1 MRGRSSFNH
10 NGLIM
15 KNLSRIIKVIFLVLL
30 FLSDAPVFSEVAPSN
45 KNLLVA
51 GWIENVSIFPG
62 DLKIKAKLDTGAKNS
77 SLNAKH
83 IEEFER
89 DGEKWVGF
97 TLKNWKGRTEKFEAR
112 VIRTATIKQHE
123 TESVTR
129 PVILLGICLG
139 NVYKEVEV
147 NLEDR
152 SKFNYQMLIGRSYL
166 RNSILVDASATFKI
180 QPDCQGAIHK

>member
-1 MRGRSSFNH
+1 
-10 NGLIM
+10 M
-15 KNLSRIIKVIFLVLL
+15 KNLTWTAKAIFLCFLI
-30 FLSDAPVFSEVAPSN
+30 LSDASSFAETALSN
-45 KNLLVA
+45 DGMCVA

-62 DLKIKAKLDTGAKNS
+62 NLKIKAKLDTGARNS

-89 DGEKWVGF
+89 DREKWVRF
-97 TLKNWKGRTEKFEAR
+97 DLKNWKGRKASFEAR
-112 VIRTATIKQHE
+112 VLRTAIIKQHE
-123 TESVTR
+123 TQSATR
-129 PVILLGICLG
+129 PVIRLGICLG

-152 SKFNYQMLIGRSYL
+152 SKFNYQLLIGRSYL
-166 RNSILVDASATFKI
+166 RNSILVNSSATFTV

>member
-1 MRGRSSFNH
+1 
-10 NGLIM
+10 M
-15 KNLSRIIKVIFLVLL
+15 KNLTWTTKAIFLFLL
-30 FLSDAPVFSEVAPSN
+30 ILSEASSFAETALSN
-45 KNLLVA
+45 DGMRVA

-62 DLKIKAKLDTGAKNS
+62 NFKIKAKLDTGAKNS

-89 DGEKWVGF
+89 DGQKWVGF
-97 TLKNWKGRTEKFEAR
+97 TLKNWKGRTEKFEAK

-147 NLEDR
+147 NLQDR

-166 RNSILVDASATFKI
+166 RNSILVDASATFKV

>member
-1 MRGRSSFNH
+1 
-10 NGLIM
+10 M
-15 KNLSRIIKVIFLVLL
+15 KNLNWIAKAIFLFLL
-30 FLSDAPVFSEVAPSN
+30 ILSDASSFAETALSN
-45 KNLLVA
+45 DGMRVA

-62 DLKIKAKLDTGAKNS
+62 NFKIKAKLDTGAKNS

-89 DGEKWVGF
+89 DGDKWVRF
-97 TLKNWKGRTEKFEAR
+97 TLKNWKERTESFEAR

-123 TESVTR
+123 TQPVKR

-139 NVYKEVEV
+139 NGYKEVEV
-147 NLEDR
+147 NLQDR

-166 RNSILVDASATFKI
+166 RNLILVDSSATFTV
-180 QPDCQGAIHK
+180 QPNCQGTVHK

>member
-1 MRGRSSFNH
+1 
-10 NGLIM
+10 M
-15 KNLSRIIKVIFLVLL
+15 KNLRWIIKVIFLILL
-30 FLSDAPVFSEVAPSN
+30 FLSDAPGFSEIALAN
-45 KNLLVA
+45 KDLLVA
-51 GWIENVSIFPG
+51 GWVENVSIFPG
-62 DLKIKAKLDTGAKNS
+62 DLKIKAKLDTGAMNS

-89 DGEKWVGF
+89 DGEKWVRF
-97 TLKNWKGRTEKFEAR
+97 KLKNWKERTENIEAR

-123 TESVTR
+123 PQSVTR
-129 PVILLGICLG
+129 PVIRLGICLG

-147 NLEDR
+147 NLQDR

-166 RNSILVDASATFKI
+166 RKSILVDSSATFTV

>member
-1 MRGRSSFNH
+1 
-10 NGLIM
+10 M
-15 KNLSRIIKVIFLVLL
+15 KNLSWIIKAIFLVLL
-30 FLSDAPVFSEVAPSN
+30 FLSDAPGFPEIAPSN
-45 KNLLVA
+45 NDLLVA

-62 DLKIKAKLDTGAKNS
+62 NLMIKAKLDTGARNS

-89 DGEKWVGF
+89 NREKWVRF
-97 TLKNWKGRTEKFEAR
+97 DLKNWKGRTVSFETK
-112 VIRTATIKQHE
+112 VIRMATIKQHE
-123 TESVTR
+123 TESATR
-129 PVILLGICLG
+129 PVIRLGICLA

-166 RNSILVDASATFKI
+166 RNSILVDSSATFKV
-180 QPDCQGAIHK
+180 QPDCQEANHK